1 MLSWIYDSML
11 LFTALP
17 FFPFIIVWILSSYWI
32 KEKKRRMK
40 LSIDITTLFLV
51 ASVAGLFN
59 VIFNTGMGI
68 YLLLLLYLITAGL
81 LGGTMHRKHA
91 QVDVPK
97 LLRAI
102 WRVSFLILSAMYL
115 LLILIGIILYFYKL

>member
-81 LGGTMHRKHA
+81 LGGTMHQKHG